1 MSDQKKENAE
11 TPKASGFWCFSCRPR
26 VIFSPLYLSA
36 IFLAVLF
43 VLPRLLHSN
52 FLFPLIKKVAA
63 TTYGAK
69 ISASHS
75 ALNIWNEPHFTMYG
89 FTLHK
94 KGDTPLLKADIVK
107 LNLNPWSVI
116 KGKSALDKL
125 TLLNPEFTLVR
136 GKDNTYNLPGSDGE
150 AVDAPD
156 LALPALS
163 TVASLDLVGGT
174 VHWRDFRVAD
184 TPVETDITNLI
195 ATISHENI
203 SDSAP
208 FHLRGHLEG
217 EKGPSLFSLDGA
229 LSSLTKNPSFSGKI
243 EVDRISFDEYW
254 PYLKH
259 ILPFDRLNCDLS
271 LDASFSGDLAR
282 GFSSNGIITLSGL
295 KLLYKKAFSRSI
307 AEDRI
312 TLTYAVDGTSKNL
325 DITNLKLSA
334 GPISIKASGKASE
347 MTSDNPRL
355 NVHISTNNIDVNDL
369 RRYLP
374 DNALPPVEL
383 NFIKNNLKSGF
394 LALKDF
400 KFDGDFNKLKNLDK
414 PESLKA
420 FDGVLVVSN
429 MKIAFKKAP
438 YPLHDI
444 GGEITI
450 VSDTLLFS
458 DITARY
464 RGNALNKI
472 YGSVKDLYDAPHFN
486 VYIKAGFNLAETR
499 DFLLREL
506 TSREFM
512 KQIKKIK
519 WAKGVVNLDLQL
531 SGEAF
536 APISGLMVNGKLALS
551 KVGMSHDTFGLPVT
565 GLNGVIEGNFDDIH
579 ISQLDW
585 MVGNSPFYLSG
596 NLYNAFS
603 ADPVFDIFMTTSV
616 DLKDMQKISF
626 LNTKER
632 RQEQLGVAEIIMK
645 LNGKFGDFHVSNTV
659 DMTKAGF
666 TVPGLVKKSVGSP
679 LIYEFDGDVKDQEH
693 IAIRN
698 LDLTVGESVID
709 VTGRIDQ
716 FLWGEGIDLTF
727 TTDGFML
734 DDADNFFAFLDDIK
748 GAGLAK
754 GRISVFSSKSER
766 IRLTGN
772 LEIENA
778 TFKLPTFSSTF
789 SECNGRFDLV
799 NDKIFLKNG
808 TGVFGL
814 GRFTAN
820 GIGILD
826 KIPSFTLNVKT
837 TALTEQDL
845 FGPNRRQYKKKDYEQ
860 PQKRRYLDGLWNINL
875 HSDSGKIGYLTY
887 TDLNTTVKYN
897 EKVFTLNPFMFLAH
911 GGAWSLEGSIDTLT
925 PGKIGYDTIVQ
936 IQDLDMIRF
945 ESEAYG
951 SASRFISGPFNLRGE
966 FKGVGATW
974 REIKRSMEGLFTLR
988 SGSGEIRKFAMLSK
1002 IFSLLNVTQYFKNR
1016 TPNLDAD
1023 GMPFTSISGDF
1034 IVKEGIATTK
1044 KLYVDSEAIRL
1055 VGHGDYD
1062 IADSIVDMAVLAAPF
1077 GTIDWM
1083 ISSIPLLGYVLAGEE
1098 KSFLASSFTV
1108 KGPLDDP
1115 QVNMIPFES
1124 FARSVLGIL
1133 ERLVELPSVTIRAME
1148 GKRDTGFVLP
1158 FDEERIIEE

>member
-1 MSDQKKENAE
+1 M
-11 TPKASGFWCFSCRPR
+11 
-26 VIFSPLYLSA
+26 
-36 IFLAVLF
+36 
-43 VLPRLLHSN
+43 
-52 FLFPLIKKVAA
+52 KKVVA
-63 TTYGAK
+63 TAYGAK
-69 ISASHS
+69 ISATHS
-75 ALNIWNEPHFTMYG
+75 TLSFWDGPHFSLYD
-89 FTLHK
+89 FALYQ
-94 KGDTPLLKADIVK
+94 KGDTPLLKASLIK
-107 LNLNPWSVI
+107 LDLNPLSFI
-116 KGKSALDKL
+116 KGKPALDKL
-125 TLLNPEFTLVR
+125 TLLNPEFTIVR
-136 GKDNTYNLPGSDGE
+136 GKDNTYNLPGSGE
-150 AVDAPD
+150 ETADTPVF
-156 LALPALS
+156 ALPSLS
-163 TVASLDLVGGT
+163 SVVALDLTGGT
-174 VHWRDFRVAD
+174 VHWRDHRVAK
-184 TPVETDITNLI
+184 TVVEANITNI
-195 ATISHENI
+195 MATITLDNT

-208 FHLRGHLEG
+208 FRLRGLLEG
-217 EKGPSLFSLDGA
+217 EKGPSPISLNGA
-229 LSSLTKNPSFSGKI
+229 LSSLTKNPSFNGQVL
-243 EVDRISFDEYW
+243 VDGISFDEYW
-254 PYLKH
+254 PYLKY
-259 ILPFDRLNCDLS
+259 ILPFDRLNCNVS
-271 LDASFSGDLAR
+271 LDASFSGDLSS

-307 AEDRI
+307 DEDKI
-312 TLTYAVDGTSKNL
+312 TLTYEVDGTSKNL
-325 DITNLKLSA
+325 GINKMELSA
-334 GPISIKASGKASE
+334 GPIAIKASGKASE
-347 MTSDNPRL
+347 MTSDNPKL
-355 NVHISTNNIDVNDL
+355 NVLISTNKIDVNDL

-383 NFIKNNLKSGF
+383 NFIKNNLKSGY

-420 FDGVLVVSN
+420 FDGVLDVSN

-438 YPLHDI
+438 YPLHNI

-450 VSDTLLFS
+450 ISDTLIFS

-472 YGSVKDLYDAPHFN
+472 YGSVKDIYDAPHFN

-499 DFLLREL
+499 DFLLREV
-506 TSREFM
+506 TSREFL

-519 WAKGVVNLDLQL
+519 WAKGAVNLDLQL

-551 KVGMSHDTFGLPVT
+551 EVGLSHDTFGLPVT

-603 ADPVFDIFMTTSV
+603 ADPVFDVFMTTSV

-693 IAIRN
+693 IAIQN
-698 LDLTVGESVID
+698 LDLTIGESVID

-727 TTDGFML
+727 ATDGFML

-754 GRISVFSSKSER
+754 GSVSVFSSKSER
-766 IRLTGN
+766 IRLTGD

-778 TFKLPTFSSTF
+778 TFKLPTFSEIF
-789 SECNGRFDLV
+789 SKCDGRFDLI
-799 NDKIFLKNG
+799 NDKIFLKDG
-808 TGVFGL
+808 AGVFGI
-814 GRFTAN
+814 GRFDVD

-826 KIPSFTLNVKT
+826 TIPSFTLNVRT
-837 TALTEQDL
+837 TALSEQDL

-875 HSDSGKIGYLTY
+875 HSDGGKIGYLTY
-887 TDLNTTVKYN
+887 TDLDTTVQYN
-897 EKVFTLNPFMFLAH
+897 EKVFTLNPFIFLAH
-911 GGAWSLEGSIDTLT
+911 GGSWSLEGSIDTLT
-925 PGKIGYDTIVQ
+925 QGKIGYDTIVQ

-1016 TPNLDAD
+1016 TPDLDAD

-1124 FARSVLGIL
+1124 FARGVIGIL

-1148 GKRDTGFVLP
+1148 GKKKPEFVLP